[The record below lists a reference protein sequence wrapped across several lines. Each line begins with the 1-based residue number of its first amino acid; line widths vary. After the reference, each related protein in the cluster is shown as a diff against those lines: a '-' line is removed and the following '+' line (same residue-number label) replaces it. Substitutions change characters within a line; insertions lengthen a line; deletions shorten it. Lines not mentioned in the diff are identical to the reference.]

1 MYNRYERQYPLIKL
15 YYLCNRCVKR
25 RPQQPSAIYFISRL
39 FLFEKIHSSV
49 ATKTRRETETES
61 RIYQPHPICLTP
73 VMLHPFGAAAEHH
86 SQQHTVH
93 TEPADSAFY
102 DNQEQTQRAHTQIFV
117 FRFRTFFYFVPML
130 YIRRPAHSN
139 AAAISNI
146 LEKKITEKMK
156 MKRKQPHVDF
166 YSGALAVSAPLCR
179 TVVRVCI
186 YSVYWICV
194 CVRLDAEQQH
204 HSCLCIFVKVL
215 SLLVVS
221 ILSLLGQALS
231 TQHTHHTYM
240 KHLFFRP
247 KNI

>member
-179 TVVRVCI
+179 SVVRVCI
-186 YSVYWICV
+186 YSVYWMCV
-194 CVRLDAEQQH
+194 CVYDWMQNNSTTVACVFLSKCYLFLLFPFSRYSGRLSA
-204 HSCLCIFVKVL
+204 HS
-215 SLLVVS
+215 
-221 ILSLLGQALS
+221 
-231 TQHTHHTYM
+231 THTTHT
-240 KHLFFRP
+240 
-247 KNI
+247 